1 MKDGENQ
8 KAEEERKKKRRRRNG
23 REDEEDAGRKFK
35 KRGKGLPI
43 TNIA

>member
-1 MKDGENQ
+1 MEKIKKQ
-8 KAEEERKKKRRRRNG
+8 KRKEKKKRRRRNG
-23 REDEEDAGRKFK
+23 REDEEDTGRKFK